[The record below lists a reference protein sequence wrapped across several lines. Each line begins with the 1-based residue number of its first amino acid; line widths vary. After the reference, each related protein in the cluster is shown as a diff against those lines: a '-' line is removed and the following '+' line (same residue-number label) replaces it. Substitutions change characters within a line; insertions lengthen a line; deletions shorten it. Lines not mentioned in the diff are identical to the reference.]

1 MTGPGVS
8 VLEKVSRFSNHLSFL
23 MLNIGAF
30 GNVKYAWLKKD
41 KSKKVAIKAMK
52 KKDIIQSKHVD
63 HIENERKILE
73 LMQHP
78 FIVSYLLFLSS
89 YDFCLSYR
97 WNTTGSCRTRDTFT
111 LSPSCWRVEIYS
123 RIIEVLGISTRSR
136 LPATELRLFR
146 CLSICRARRSCIET
160 WSRKT

>member
-1 MTGPGVS
+1 
-8 VLEKVSRFSNHLSFL
+8 

-78 FIVSYLLFLSS
+78 FIVSNKLLNHS
-89 YDFCLSYR
+89 YNLFFWYR
-97 WNTTGSCRTRDTFT
+97 
-111 LSPSCWRVEIYS
+111 
-123 RIIEVLGISTRSR
+123 
-136 LPATELRLFR
+136 
-146 CLSICRARRSCIET
+146 
-160 WSRKT
+160 

>member
-78 FIVSYLLFLSS
+78 FIVSYSLFANS

-97 WNTTGSCRTRDTFT
+97 
-111 LSPSCWRVEIYS
+111 
-123 RIIEVLGISTRSR
+123 
-136 LPATELRLFR
+136 
-146 CLSICRARRSCIET
+146 
-160 WSRKT
+160 

>member
-1 MTGPGVS
+1 
-8 VLEKVSRFSNHLSFL
+8 
-23 MLNIGAF
+23 MLITLINLGAF

-78 FIVSYLLFLSS
+78 FIVSNTSQHIFQSFL
-89 YDFCLSYR
+89 LSYI
-97 WNTTGSCRTRDTFT
+97 D
-111 LSPSCWRVEIYS
+111 EI
-123 RIIEVLGISTRSR
+123 LW
-136 LPATELRLFR
+136 FH
-146 CLSICRARRSCIET
+146 AR
-160 WSRKT
+160 